1 MISCEGKERG
11 EANEMRQLE
20 GFTYRSSAMHQSD
33 RMPSMAP
40 EAPMHE
46 EFRFRV
52 RV

>member
-1 MISCEGKERG
+1 MISCGGRERG
-11 EANEMRQLE
+11 GANEMCQLK

-46 EFRFRV
+46 VFRFRISV
-52 RV
+52 